1 MKKMIEIQNLVY
13 EYKKNDGEST
23 KALKG
28 INLEIEQGEFVVV
41 IGHNGSGKSTLA
53 KHINA
58 ILLPTEG
65 RVLVKGL
72 DTRDPNN
79 LWEIRQSAGMVFQ
92 NPDNQIVAT
101 IVEEDVAFDRRIL
114 HSKLPNQGEGQS
126 ILELVDMKGYA
137 THGPHLLSGGQ
148 KQRIACRDYC
158 HETPMYYFG

>member
-58 ILLPTEG
+58 ILLPIIFFIFIYQ
-65 RVLVKGL
+65 VLYLNHFFHDIPSFTK
-72 DTRDPNN
+72 
-79 LWEIRQSAGMVFQ
+79 
-92 NPDNQIVAT
+92 
-101 IVEEDVAFDRRIL
+101 
-114 HSKLPNQGEGQS
+114 
-126 ILELVDMKGYA
+126 
-137 THGPHLLSGGQ
+137 
-148 KQRIACRDYC
+148 
-158 HETPMYYFG
+158 